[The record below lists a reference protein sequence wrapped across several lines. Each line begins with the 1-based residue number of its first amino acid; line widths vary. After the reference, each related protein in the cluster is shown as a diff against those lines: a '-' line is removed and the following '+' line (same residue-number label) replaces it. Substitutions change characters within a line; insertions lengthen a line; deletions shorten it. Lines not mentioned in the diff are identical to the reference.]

1 MEGLMMKK
9 FTKSFWWIGLALLA
23 FELFF
28 YLARATWDIVDWVI
42 LGVGTAW
49 LIVAVIFNFSDLREK
64 VITRSARYGLNM
76 FLMIVIVL
84 GIIVFV
90 DVLTA
95 KHSKRF
101 DLTEGKRFTLSEQT
115 QKVLKAL
122 ENKVEILCFYTAG
135 ASNRIQMED
144 LLSQYKYYTDRLTYR
159 FIDPDRNPAEAKK
172 YEIKYDGTAV
182 VIYGGKNEKVVGSS
196 EEDLT
201 NALVKITRKQ
211 QKTIYFLKGHGEKE
225 IDNAEGFGLSSLKTE
240 LEKQQYQV
248 KDIALAQEKLPEDCN
263 LLIIAGPQTDPFEA
277 ERKIIEGYLMN
288 GGKALF
294 MFEPFSTPELIG
306 IVNNLGFDVGNN
318 VIVEPVSRIF
328 GGDLH
333 IPVVLKYEE
342 HDITKGLNVMS
353 FYPLARSVQVKQ
365 NLPEG
370 VTAQGLASTSPQSW
384 GETDEKALSQGM
396 VNRDEGV
403 DVMGPLTIAA
413 AAIIDIDKFG
423 KEAKEEKEEEE
434 KIGEETETAVNKKAR
449 IVVFGDS
456 DFASNAYFH
465 QQGNS
470 DILLNSINW
479 LAQEEDLISIRP
491 KDVKSTPITLTLT
504 QGRIIFWLPVV
515 ILPAAVLLVGF
526 YSIISRRRKG

>member
-1 MEGLMMKK
+1 MMKK
-9 FTKSFWWIGLALLA
+9 FMRSFWWIGLALLA
-23 FELFF
+23 FELFL

-42 LGVGTAW
+42 LGVGVAW
-49 LIVAVIFNFSDLREK
+49 LIVAVIFNFSNLREK

-76 FLMIVIVL
+76 FLMIIIVL

-90 DVLTA
+90 DILT
-95 KHSKRF
+95 SKYSKQF
-101 DLTEGKRFTLSEQT
+101 DLTENKRYTLAQQT
-115 QKVLKAL
+115 QKILKSL
-122 ENKVEILCFYTAG
+122 EDDIEILCFYTAG
-135 ASNRIQMED
+135 ASNRMQMED
-144 LLSQYKYYTDRLTYR
+144 LLSQYKNYTDKLKYR

-182 VIYGGKNEKVVGSS
+182 VIYGDKNEKIVGSN

-211 QKTIYFLKGHGEKE
+211 QKIIYFLKGHGEKE
-225 IDNAEGFGLSSLKTE
+225 IDNTEGLGLSSLKTE

-248 KDIALAQEKLPEDCN
+248 KEIALAQEELPEDCE

-277 ERKIIEGYLMN
+277 ERKIIEDYISN

-294 MFEPFSTPELIG
+294 MFEPFSTAELIG
-306 IVNNLGFDVGNN
+306 TVNNLGFDVGNN

-353 FYPLARSVQVKQ
+353 FYPLARSVQVQQ

-384 GETDEKALSQGM
+384 GETDERALSQGM

-403 DVMGPLTIAA
+403 DAMGPLTIAA
-413 AAIIDIDKFG
+413 AAIIDIDKF
-423 KEAKEEKEEEE
+423 EKEEEKE
-434 KIGEETETAVNKKAR
+434 KIEEETEPVVDKKAR

-491 KDVKSTPITLTLT
+491 KDAKSTPITLTLT

-515 ILPAAVLLVGF
+515 ILPAAVLFVGF

>member
-9 FTKSFWWIGLALLA
+9 FLKSFWWIGLALLA
-23 FELFF
+23 FELFL
-28 YLARATWDIVDWVI
+28 YLARAKWDVVDWII
-42 LGVGTAW
+42 LGAGAAW
-49 LIVAVIFNFSDLREK
+49 LIVSVIVNFSSLREK

-90 DVLTA
+90 DILTA

-122 ENKVEILCFYTAG
+122 ENNAEILCFYTAG
-135 ASNRIQMED
+135 ASNRMQMED
-144 LLSQYKYYTDRLTYR
+144 LLSQYKYYTDKLKYR

-182 VIYGGKNEKVVGSS
+182 VIYGDKNEKVVGSS

-201 NALVKITRKQ
+201 NALVKMTRKQ

-225 IDNAEGFGLSSLKTE
+225 IGDSEASGLSSLKTE

-248 KDIALAQEKLPEDCN
+248 KEIALAQEELPGNCE
-263 LLIIAGPQTDPFEA
+263 LLIVAGPKTAPFDA
-277 ERKIIEGYLMN
+277 ERTIIKNYILS
-288 GGKALF
+288 GGKVLF
-294 MFEPFSTPELIG
+294 LLDPFSTPELVKL
-306 IVNNLGFDVGNN
+306 VNSFGFDVGNN

-342 HDITKGLNVMS
+342 HDITKALNVMS
-353 FYPLARSVQVKQ
+353 FYPLARSVQLKE

-370 VTAQGLASTSPQSW
+370 VTAQGLASTSQQSW
-384 GETDEKALSQGM
+384 GETDEKALEQGI

-403 DVMGPLTIAA
+403 DLMGPLTIAA
-413 AAIIDIDKFG
+413 AAIIDIDKFE
-423 KEAKEEKEEEE
+423 KKEEKNEEVKE
-434 KIGEETETAVNKKAR
+434 KAEPIGNKKAR
-449 IVVFGDS
+449 MVVFGDS
-456 DFASNAYFH
+456 DFASNTYFN

-491 KDVKSTPITLTLT
+491 KDTKSTPITLTLI

-515 ILPAAVLLVGF
+515 ILPAAVLLIGF
-526 YSIISRRRKG
+526 YSIISRRRRG